1 MLTTLAQRPL
11 PRALPLGLNLDSQ
24 PAPEPEARP
33 DWPWLAGFPCPAPA
47 DIEQSLNLNEHL
59 IRHPEATFLM
69 RVTGDSLTEA
79 GLNDGDLL
87 VMDRVTPPLAGSV
100 ALAVVEG
107 VSVLTR
113 LSRDAQGRLRVQAAG
128 TDLSRPL
135 DEAITITGVAR
146 WVIRR
151 LWPGRVSS

>member
-1 MLTTLAQRPL
+1 MQPTRRLLLQWL
-11 PRALPLGLNLDSQ
+11 PSLPLLGV
-24 PAPEPEARP
+24 
-33 DWPWLAGFPCPAPA
+33 LA
-47 DIEQSLNLNEHL
+47 
-59 IRHPEATFLM
+59 
-69 RVTGDSLTEA
+69 
-79 GLNDGDLL
+79 
-87 VMDRVTPPLAGSV
+87 
-100 ALAVVEG
+100 
-107 VSVLTR
+107 R

>member
-1 MLTTLAQRPL
+1 MLTTLAPRPL
-11 PRALPLGLNLDSQ
+11 PCALPWGLDLDSN
-24 PAPEPEARP
+24 PAPDPEASA
-33 DWPWLAGFPCPAPA
+33 DWPWLAGFPAPAPA

-69 RVTGDSLTEA
+69 RVTGDRWTEA
-79 GLNDGDLL
+79 GLHDGDLL

-107 VSVLTR
+107 VSVLAR

-128 TDLSRPL
+128 TELSRPL
-135 DEAITITGVAR
+135 DDTITITGVAR

>member
-1 MLTTLAQRPL
+1 M
-11 PRALPLGLNLDSQ
+11 GLLSNGH
-24 PAPEPEARP
+24 R
-33 DWPWLAGFPCPAPA
+33 APA
-47 DIEQSLNLNEHL
+47 APTADYRRL
-59 IRHPEATFLM
+59 
-69 RVTGDSLTEA
+69 G
-79 GLNDGDLL
+79 
-87 VMDRVTPPLAGSV
+87 GSV